1 MSSSSSSTSSLPNE
15 ESSLP
20 PTKTFSSPPKP
31 KPTTTTKNMFQI
43 KSNKTTK
50 SILSSLYSIKDCL
63 HCPLCNEVMTTP
75 STLQC
80 SHSFCK
86 DCIEDYTCNSWNCPC
101 K

>member
-1 MSSSSSSTSSLPNE
+1 MSSSSSTSSLLPNE

-20 PTKTFSSPPKP
+20 PTKTSSSPKP
-31 KPTTTTKNMFQI
+31 TTTTTKNMFQI